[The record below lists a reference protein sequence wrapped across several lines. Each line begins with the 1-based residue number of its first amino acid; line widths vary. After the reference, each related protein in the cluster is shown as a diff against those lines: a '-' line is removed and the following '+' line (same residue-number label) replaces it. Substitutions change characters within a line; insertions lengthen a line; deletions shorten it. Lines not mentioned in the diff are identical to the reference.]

1 MRAALTAGSTFA
13 ATVLLGFALGLGVAR
28 WTGAPLW
35 TVGGLLAGV
44 LAGGALAARALLEAG
59 K

>member
-13 ATVLLGFALGLGVAR
+13 LVVLIGCAAGFALAR
-28 WTGAPLW
+28 KTGSALW
-35 TVGGLLAGV
+35 VIGGLAAGV
-44 LAGGALAARALLEAG
+44 LAGGALAVKALLEAG